1 MAGLAV
7 VLDTNV
13 LLSGLAYPASV
24 PGRLIAALR
33 RTLPRLVHRHGLTPE
48 AIDDLIDTLAILA
61 ELVEPEAVVE
71 GDLTDRDDLP
81 VLGTL
86 LAAWLCP
93 DPGDWRQGPADP
105 AGLLSRLHP
114 RRVLGGA
121 RRPLTVLLPRQ
132 ITRHSSASHRAA
144 DRLPL
149 AFAAVARCRPGPAGS
164 WIRR

>member
-13 LLSGLAYPASV
+13 LLSGLDYPASV

-61 ELVEPEAVVE
+61 ELVEPEAVVKR
-71 GDLTDRDDLP
+71 DLTNRDDLP

-86 LAAWLCP
+86 LAALRLGLAQTLVTGDKALLTLR
-93 DPGDWRQGPADP
+93 DPYPVCTPAEFW
-105 AGLLSRLHP
+105 AEHGGL
-114 RRVLGGA
+114 
-121 RRPLTVLLPRQ
+121 
-132 ITRHSSASHRAA
+132 
-144 DRLPL
+144 
-149 AFAAVARCRPGPAGS
+149 
-164 WIRR
+164 

>member
-24 PGRLIAALR
+24 PGRLIAALH

-71 GDLTDRDDLP
+71 GDLTDPDDLP

-86 LAAWLCP
+86 LAALRLGLAQTLVT
-93 DPGDWRQGPADP
+93 GDKA
-105 AGLLSRLHP
+105 
-114 RRVLGGA
+114 
-121 RRPLTVLLPRQ
+121 PLTLR
-132 ITRHSSASHRAA
+132 
-144 DRLPL
+144 DRYP
-149 AFAAVARCRPGPAGS
+149 VCTPAEFWAEHGGL
-164 WIRR
+164 